1 MSSLVVVGLGKFTS
15 AKTVY
20 EGSFKCGKMHGNG
33 KMILVNGEEYEG
45 GWEDNLKQGIFLL
58 DPPYSFT
65 MFIWDS

>member
-20 EGSFKCGKMHGNG
+20 ERSFKGGKMHGNG

-45 GWEDNLKQGIFLL
+45 GWEDNLKQGILLL

-65 MFIWDS
+65 MFIWVS